1 MSSLQKVEYLPNQCF
16 FLNEIFELLECQ
28 GPLAPAG
35 GLLAMLTRVFAPYML
50 FLVDLFC
57 MAKRGNNLSW
67 EGHTRGYK
75 LS

>member
-50 FLVDLFC
+50 FFIRFILHG
-57 MAKRGNNLSW
+57 KKG
-67 EGHTRGYK
+67 
-75 LS
+75 